1 MKQLLFVLLVFNC
14 FNINIFSQGKITT
27 KSNADQLFGQIL
39 VSKQIATSSLESLT
53 KRSSNVLMFNL
64 LDNNIYVL
72 DNHRN
77 VLLPV
82 GGTVNNSDIF
92 SVYLI
97 AVIQELISKGGSATT
112 FIERRNEVLTI
123 TNGEFTLEWST
134 LCPPFCY

>member
-53 KRSSNVLMFNL
+53 KRSSDVLMFNL

-72 DNHRN
+72 DNNRN

-82 GGTVNNSDIF
+82 GGTVNSSDIF

-123 TNGEFTLEWST
+123 TNGESTLEWST